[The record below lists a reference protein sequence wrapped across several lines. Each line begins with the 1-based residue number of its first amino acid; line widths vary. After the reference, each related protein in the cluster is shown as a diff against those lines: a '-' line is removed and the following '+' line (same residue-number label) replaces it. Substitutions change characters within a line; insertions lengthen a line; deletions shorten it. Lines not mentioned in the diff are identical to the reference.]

1 MAAAGRASVVVMAW
15 LDREDNPALYVVR
28 TLAAAHDQP
37 GRIAAQSGCQE
48 AIMLI
53 RKGNFLKFILSGLL
67 LACLSAPASALRAP
81 EAVAT
86 EFYGWYLQ
94 TLDADQDPLSDRYD
108 RLNAYVAKPLVDQ
121 LVKRLQENNP
131 QAGDYFLQS
140 PRIQGA
146 WLRGHVQAVTLR
158 RQARSA
164 DVLVTLD
171 GDGEAKHE
179 VVLTMVL
186 DNGTWKIR
194 HVNRAALDAAESSP
208 SRAAI

>member
-1 MAAAGRASVVVMAW
+1 
-15 LDREDNPALYVVR
+15 
-28 TLAAAHDQP
+28 
-37 GRIAAQSGCQE
+37 
-48 AIMLI
+48 MLI
-53 RKGNFLKFILSGLL
+53 HKGNFLKFILSGLL
-67 LACLSAPASALRAP
+67 LVCLVARAASLRAP
-81 EAVAT
+81 ETVAA

-121 LVKRLQENNP
+121 LVKRLREKTS

-146 WLRGHVQAVTLR
+146 WLRGRVEAVTLR

-171 GDGEAKHE
+171 GDGDAKHE

-194 HVNRAALDAAESSP
+194 HVNRAALESSASQP
-208 SRAAI
+208 II

>member
-1 MAAAGRASVVVMAW
+1 MAW
-15 LDREDNPALYVVR
+15 LDREDNPALYVVG
-28 TLAAAHDQP
+28 TLAAGHDLP

-53 RKGNFLKFILSGLL
+53 RKGNFLKFVLCGLL
-67 LACLSAPASALRAP
+67 LAAVIGPFSAPASAMRAP
-81 EAVAT
+81 ESVAA

-94 TLDADQDPLSDRYD
+94 TLGADQDPLSDRYD

-121 LVKRLQENNP
+121 LVKRLQEKTL

-140 PRIQGA
+140 SRIQGA
-146 WLRGHVQAVTLR
+146 WLRGRVQAVTLR

-171 GDGEAKHE
+171 GDGDAKHE
-179 VVLTMVL
+179 VVLAMVL

-194 HVNRAALDAAESSP
+194 HVNRAALDIPESSP
-208 SRAAI
+208 ARPVI

>member
-1 MAAAGRASVVVMAW
+1 
-15 LDREDNPALYVVR
+15 
-28 TLAAAHDQP
+28 
-37 GRIAAQSGCQE
+37 
-48 AIMLI
+48 MLI
-53 RKGNFLKFILSGLL
+53 HKGNFLKFILAGLL
-67 LACLSAPASALRAP
+67 LACLTASAAASRAP
-81 EAVAT
+81 ETVAA

-94 TLDADQDPLSDRYD
+94 TLDADQDPLSDRYE

-121 LVKRLQENNP
+121 LVKRLREKSV

-140 PRIQGA
+140 SRIHGA
-146 WLRGHVQAVTLR
+146 WLRGRVRAVTLR

-171 GDGEAKHE
+171 GDGDAKHE
-179 VVLTMVL
+179 VVLTMEL

-194 HVNRAALDAAESSP
+194 HVNRAALDAAESST

>member
-1 MAAAGRASVVVMAW
+1 
-15 LDREDNPALYVVR
+15 
-28 TLAAAHDQP
+28 
-37 GRIAAQSGCQE
+37 
-48 AIMLI
+48 MLI
-53 RKGNFLKFILSGLL
+53 HKGNFLKFILSGLL
-67 LACLSAPASALRAP
+67 LVCLTSSAAPVRAP
-81 EAVAT
+81 ETVAA

-121 LVKRLQENNP
+121 LVKRLQEKTG

-140 PRIQGA
+140 ARIHGA
-146 WLRGHVQAVTLR
+146 WLRGRVQAVALR
-158 RQARSA
+158 REARSA

-171 GDGEAKHE
+171 GDGDTKHE

-194 HVNRAALDAAESSP
+194 HVNRAALDLPESSP
-208 SRAAI
+208 ARPVI

>member
-1 MAAAGRASVVVMAW
+1 
-15 LDREDNPALYVVR
+15 
-28 TLAAAHDQP
+28 
-37 GRIAAQSGCQE
+37 
-48 AIMLI
+48 MLI

-81 EAVAT
+81 EAVAR

-121 LVKRLQENNP
+121 LLKRLQGKTVP
-131 QAGDYFLQS
+131 AGDYFLQS

-146 WLRGHVQAVTLR
+146 WLRGHVQAVTLH

-194 HVNRAALDAAESSP
+194 HVNRAAVEMPESS
-208 SRAAI
+208 AARPTI

>member
-1 MAAAGRASVVVMAW
+1 MACVKGANNR
-15 LDREDNPALYVVR
+15 ALYVVLI
-28 TLAAAHDQP
+28 LAAGHGLS

-48 AIMLI
+48 SIMLI
-53 RKGNFLKFILSGLL
+53 HKGNFLKFILFGVL
-67 LACLSAPASALRAP
+67 LAALAGPLQAALVRAP
-81 EAVAT
+81 EAVAA

-108 RLNAYVAKPLVDQ
+108 CLNAYVAKPLVDQ

-140 PRIQGA
+140 PRIHGA
-146 WLRGHVQAVTLR
+146 WLRGRVLAVPLR

-171 GDGEAKHE
+171 EDGDAKHE

-194 HVNRAALDAAESSP
+194 HVNRAALESSASQP
-208 SRAAI
+208 II

>member
-1 MAAAGRASVVVMAW
+1 MAW

-28 TLAAAHDQP
+28 TLAAGHGLP

-48 AIMLI
+48 PIMLI

-67 LACLSAPASALRAP
+67 LVCLSAPASAMRAP
-81 EAVAT
+81 EAVAA

-121 LVKRLQENNP
+121 LVKRLQEKTR

-140 PRIQGA
+140 SRIHGA
-146 WLRGHVQAVTLR
+146 WLRGRVQAVTLR

-171 GDGEAKHE
+171 GDGDAKHE

-194 HVNRAALDAAESSP
+194 NVNRAALDIPESSP
-208 SRAAI
+208 ARPVI